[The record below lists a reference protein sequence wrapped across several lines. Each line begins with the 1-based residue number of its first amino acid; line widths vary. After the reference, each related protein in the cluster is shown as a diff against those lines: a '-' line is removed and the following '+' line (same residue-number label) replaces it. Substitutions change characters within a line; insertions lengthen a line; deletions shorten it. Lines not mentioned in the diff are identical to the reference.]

1 MYKDFKDLMED
12 EKDFMRVV
20 ISNVVVLFF
29 DELLLERELM
39 RIRF

>member
-39 RIRF
+39 RIRL